1 MRRVLILIFL
11 FFGALVSS
19 YFALEAFATVKIKK
33 KLDKRLSKVPYAVS
47 YSSIKYKLATNDLIL
62 TDFTVKSS
70 LFYVYLGRLFID
82 LPAKFREKKF
92 PPEFFF
98 YVKNGVFSLDFPF
111 VDSILGNKVDFNL
124 AGGYSF
130 SEDSLFG
137 YLTSKLEGLG
147 DFKFKVRLS
156 SLSYPLMERI
166 FEGRTTYRSLLNR
179 GKLDYLSMTIRN
191 RGIFERFLKYTAQEE
206 GISEDRAKSEI
217 KTMIRSNFKNRDIY
231 LRIGKP
237 LEDFIGNPVCLK
249 VELRPKNPI
258 NLREIREIL
267 REKPNLMEIIDNWGV
282 KVKTCS

>member
-1 MRRVLILIFL
+1 MRRALILLFL
-11 FFGALVSS
+11 FVGALISS
-19 YFALEAFATVKIKK
+19 YFALESFATVKIKE
-33 KLDKRLSKVPYAVS
+33 KLDRRLSKVPYAVF
-47 YSSIKYKLATNDLIL
+47 YSNIKYKLATNDLVL
-62 TDFTVKSS
+62 TDFTVKGS
-70 LFYVYLGRLFID
+70 LFYVYLGQVFID
-82 LPAKFREKKF
+82 LPATFREKKF

-98 YVKNGVFSLDFPF
+98 YVKNGVFSLNFPF

-147 DFKFKVRLS
+147 DFKFKVKLS

-179 GKLDYLSMTIRN
+179 GKLDYLSLTIKN
-191 RGIFERFLKYTAQEE
+191 RELFERFLKYTAQEE

-231 LRIGKP
+231 LKIGKS
-237 LEDFIGNPVCLK
+237 LENFIDNPICLK

-258 NLREIREIL
+258 NLREIKEIL